1 MGGLFGGGRPKVV
14 KPPEKDDPEVQKAA
28 ARRRLSASRGKNFQS
43 TILAQFRDELKD
55 RLGA

>member
-1 MGGLFGGGRPKVV
+1 MGALFGGSKPKVV
-14 KPPEKDDPEVQKAA
+14 KPPEKNDPEIQKAG

-43 TILAQFRDELKD
+43 TIMAQFRNELKD